1 MGRINDFQAFETR
14 VSMQTDNGS
23 ETGLVVQVDTLSQT
37 LLVRADDNEV
47 YEVSIWHVNII

>member
-23 ETGLVVQVDTLSQT
+23 ETGLVVQVDKLSNT
-37 LLVRADDNEV
+37 LLIRADDNEV

>member
-1 MGRINDFQAFETR
+1 MGRINEFKAFETR

-23 ETGLVVQVDTLSQT
+23 ETGLVVQVDILGNT

>member
-1 MGRINDFQAFETR
+1 MAKKFKAFETR
-14 VSMQTDNGS
+14 VSMQIENGY